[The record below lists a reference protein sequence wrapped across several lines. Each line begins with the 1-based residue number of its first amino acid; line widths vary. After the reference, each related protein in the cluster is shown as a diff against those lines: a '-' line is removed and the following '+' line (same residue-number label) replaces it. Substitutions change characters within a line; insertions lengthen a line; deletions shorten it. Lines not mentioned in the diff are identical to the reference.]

1 MTFLNSAAAA
11 LVLVCA
17 LAAHA
22 ADGMVVVRSPHSA
35 VDTALSLLA
44 VVQAQGLKLF
54 VRIDHAAGGATVGTT
69 LRPTEVFIFGD
80 PKGGTPQREC
90 AHTVGIDRTV
100 ILYCAAGGR
109 SALAG
114 MALQALGYKSVFNL
128 GALQSWIDSGGA
140 VEHEARCV

>member
-1 MTFLNSAAAA
+1 MTFLKSATAAS
-11 LVLVCA
+11 VQVCA

-22 ADGMVVVRSPHSA
+22 ADGMVVVRSPHSSA
-35 VDTALSLLA
+35 DTAFSLLA

-90 AHTVGIDRTV
+90 AHTVGID
-100 ILYCAAGGR
+100 LP
-109 SALAG
+109 
-114 MALQALGYKSVFNL
+114 
-128 GALQSWIDSGGA
+128 
-140 VEHEARCV
+140 